1 MGDHVIGL
9 VTGGVCKTIAIGS
22 ELIAGNKGKQSAAAR
37 RAFEAEQRGEL
48 QRASSQDGENL
59 TVQEWTLDDV
69 ETELTEETRAVNPAD
84 SNPTPP
90 KPEDQAVTFINDHEN
105 DLQHS
110 SSGTRP
116 IPQAVLIPQRRPGNR
131 QRGFI
136 RAYAPILNEYAGI
149 NQDMFMD
156 FLSDFDKASKSSPI
170 FDVINMA
177 CFGIGMVP
185 STICLAVSTTV
196 GTVSLPPLQQ
206 QSTPAI
212 ADRPP
217 ATETLMLS

>member
-9 VTGGVCKTIAIGS
+9 VTGGICKTIAIGS

-37 RAFEAEQRGEL
+37 RAFEAEQEGTI
-48 QRASSQDGENL
+48 QRTNSHDEENL

-69 ETELTEETRAVNPAD
+69 ESELAEAGREITPAE
-84 SNPTPP
+84 SNVIQS
-90 KPEDQAVTFINDHEN
+90 KPEDQALTFINDHKNE
-105 DLQHS
+105 LQHL
-110 SSGTRP
+110 SSGRRP
-116 IPQAVLIPQRRPGNR
+116 IPQAVLIPQRRPGSR

-136 RAYAPILNEYAGI
+136 RAYAPMLNEYAGI

-156 FLSDFDKASKSSPI
+156 FLSDFDKASKSSLV

-185 STICLAVSTTV
+185 STICLAVSTTI
-196 GTVSLPPLQQ
+196 GTVSSPPLQQ
-206 QSTPAI
+206 HPASAI
-212 ADRPP
+212 ADCLP
-217 ATETLMLS
+217 AT